1 MLTCLRLVDF
11 KSFADEAVPIAPFT
25 LFVGPNAS
33 GKSNLF
39 DALRLLQ
46 GLGLGLPLVDTLRGR
61 VDGGRQI
68 WPGIRGGLR
77 EIARHGAEAF
87 AIESTWQVDGRPIS
101 HAIRCATEPTPR
113 IVGEGIFEDVCA
125 DLDSALVTT
134 GSMEAPPAAASED
147 ATLPGSIHV
156 ARGAA
161 PFLVRFQVGAER
173 SFLAQFSALP
183 QQRDT
188 LSQIAASAS
197 LHQRFEML
205 LFLDLSPAA
214 MRGYAPRG
222 APGLTEQGDNLSAVL
237 YHLCREPGR
246 KRDLV
251 DWVSELCEPR
261 IADIDFIEVQETGD
275 VMLVLVEETG
285 ARVTARCISDGT
297 LRLLALLA
305 VLLESGPERTLL
317 IEEPDV
323 GLHPTRVG
331 LLAELIERVAA
342 ARGIQVLATTHSPV
356 LLERLTP
363 ESLANVVA
371 SGRDPRHG
379 GTILRRLGDLRDFEV
394 LRESRDVGHL
404 FSTGWIE
411 RAL

>member
-1 MLTCLRLVDF
+1 MLTRLRLVDF

-25 LFVGPNAS
+25 LFIGPNAS
-33 GKSNLF
+33 GKSNLL

-46 GLGLGLPLVDTLRGR
+46 GLGLGFPLADVLRGR
-61 VDGGRQI
+61 VEGGRQV
-68 WPGIRGGLR
+68 WPGVRGGLR
-77 EIARHGAEAF
+77 EVARYQTEAF
-87 AIESTWQVDGRPIS
+87 VIESTWQIDGRALS

-113 IVGEGIFEDVCA
+113 IVGEGVFEGREVDLA
-125 DLDSALVTT
+125 DAVVTT
-134 GSMEAPPAAASED
+134 GSMETPPGVASD
-147 ATLPGSIHV
+147 GTTLQGSIHGF
-156 ARGAA
+156 RGEASLA
-161 PFLVRFQVGAER
+161 VRFQVSAER
-173 SFLAQFSALP
+173 SLLAQFSALP
-183 QQRDT
+183 QQRET
-188 LSQIAASAS
+188 LSPIAASAS
-197 LHQRFEML
+197 LHQRFEKL

-251 DWVSELCEPR
+251 DWVSELCEPKV
-261 IADIDFIEVQETGD
+261 ADIDFIEVQETGD

-305 VLLESGPERTLL
+305 VLLESAPARTLL
-317 IEEPDV
+317 IEEPEV

-356 LLERLTP
+356 LLERLAP
-363 ESLANVVA
+363 ESLAHVVA

-379 GTILRRLGDLRDFEV
+379 GTILRRLGDLHDFDV

-404 FSTGWIE
+404 FSTGWVE